1 MRVNSITAKIE
12 LAEINRAKFEE
23 FFKSIRSI
31 VFTKS
36 KGEILMIDG
45 MLAVRLYSSDSLYL
59 AQGAINLL
67 SDFVK
72 EIKNL
77 ADHFEKNALS

>member
-45 MLAVRLYSSDSLYL
+45 MLAVRLHSLDSHYL

-72 EIKNL
+72 EIKGL